1 MKANLKL
8 NRRHFLIA
16 LPLLAAIA
24 AAPVAYAEPS
34 GATIVVTHKVENLE
48 NWRWGY
54 DSTANWKGK
63 FGWKHGTVL
72 TAEGD
77 QNNVTVIE
85 EFETMEKAKAFA
97 SSPELKAAMG
107 KAGVIGVPDIPFF
120 NSNVV
125 SKP

>member
-1 MKANLKL
+1 MKDHVKL
-8 NRRHFLIA
+8 NRRHLLVA
-16 LPLLAAIA
+16 LPLFAAIA

-48 NWRWGY
+48 VWRWGY

-63 FGWKHGTVL
+63 FGWKRGTVL
-72 TAEGD
+72 TADND
-77 QNNVTVIE
+77 QTNVTVIE

-107 KAGVIGVPDIPFF
+107 KAGVIGIPDIRFF
-120 NSNVV
+120 NANVV